1 MGAKGVL
8 LGTNGL
14 PVAANATQQTHKE
27 TIGCQRNI
35 LYWRRPQTMVGDHWG
50 ITGRI
55 TGGSLGDHWGIA
67 GGSLG
72 DPLGDHW

>member
-35 LYWRRPQTMVGDHWG
+35 LYWRRPQTMVGDHGEVTGG
-50 ITGRI
+50 ITVGP
-55 TGGSLGDHWGIA
+55 LGDHWG
-67 GGSLG
+67 
-72 DPLGDHW
+72 PLGDHW